1 MSDESQPKQ
10 DIYLDL
16 GRLARSLQS
25 QQASDL
31 DSDRLLRGVTEL
43 ATQILPGVAH
53 GGVALVVNRRRRAL
67 ESVAATG
74 AVARAIDRL
83 QDEHQQGPCLE
94 SLWNQYTVRVDDYDQ
109 ETRWPDFVAD
119 LVEQTPVRSSLS
131 IQLYTNENELGT
143 LNLYSEEAGTFTPE
157 IEELAVALAA
167 QAAVGLAAARSSDD
181 LRSALASRD
190 IIGQA
195 KGIIM
200 ESYKVTSG
208 EAFILLT
215 KLSQNSNTPLY
226 EIARK
231 LVFADRPPT

>member
-1 MSDESQPKQ
+1 MIS
-10 DIYLDL
+10 
-16 GRLARSLQS
+16 
-25 QQASDL
+25 
-31 DSDRLLRGVTEL
+31 
-43 ATQILPGVAH
+43 ILTDCCVVYRNCHADAAGGAH
-53 GGVALVVNRRRRAL
+53 GGVTLVVNRRRRTV

-74 AVARAIDRL
+74 AVPRTVDRL
-83 QDEHQQGPCLE
+83 QDEHRQGPCLE
-94 SLWNQYTVRVDDYDQ
+94 SLWNQYTVRVDDYEK
-109 ETRWPDFVAD
+109 ETRWHDFIAD

-143 LNLYSEEAGTFTPE
+143 LNLYSEEAATFTPE
-157 IEELAVALAA
+157 VEEFALALAA
-167 QAAVGLAAARSSDD
+167 QAAVGLAGARSSDE

-190 IIGQA
+190 IIAQA

-215 KLSQNSNTPLY
+215 KLSQESNTPIY

-231 LVFADRPPT
+231 LVFVDHPQK

>member
-1 MSDESQPKQ
+1 MSD
-10 DIYLDL
+10 DIYATLAQ
-16 GRLARSLQS
+16 LARSLHS
-25 QQASDL
+25 QQDVDF
-31 DSDRLLRGVTEL
+31 DSDQLLRGVTET

-53 GGVALVVNRRRRAL
+53 AGVTLVVNRRRRTI

-74 AVARAIDRL
+74 TVPRTLDRL

-94 SLWNQYTVRVDDYDQ
+94 ALWNQYTVRVEDYHQ

-119 LVEQTPVRSSLS
+119 LIQQTAVRSSLS

-143 LNLYSEEAGTFTPE
+143 VNLYSEDVGAFTPE
-157 IEELAVALAA
+157 VEDLALALAA
-167 QAAVGLAAARSSDD
+167 QAAVGLAGARSNDE

-200 ESYKVTSG
+200 ESQKVTSS
-208 EAFILLT
+208 EAFTLLT
-215 KLSQNSNTPLY
+215 KLSQESNTPIY
-226 EIARK
+226 EVARK
-231 LVFADRPPT
+231 LVFVDRSLG